1 MPLHASGKVLG
12 LLWGYGNQVGH
23 LTLEDVSLTL
33 TIGERIGT
41 TIENFRLRERT
52 QTLAILEERQR
63 LARDLHDSVTQQ
75 IYSLLLFAGGAKK
88 AVQTVDAESSLQ
100 LLKRIEEV
108 ARQALKEL
116 RLLIYELRP
125 LDLQQTGLAK
135 AIQHRLEFVEQR
147 AGIQARLLTGKD
159 IQLPTYI
166 EEDLFRM
173 TIEALN
179 NSLKHAAASEV
190 LVCLQAVDGSVELE
204 ISDNGRGFDVDVQA
218 AGGSGLQNMQ
228 ERANKI
234 GATLKI
240 KSAPG
245 DGTSIKIELEAHNG

>member
-1 MPLHASGKVLG
+1 M
-12 LLWGYGNQVGH
+12 
-23 LTLEDVSLTL
+23 EDVSLL
-33 TIGERIGT
+33 VTIGERIGT

-88 AVQTVDAESSLQ
+88 AVQTIDPDSSLQ

-108 ARQALKEL
+108 SRQALKEL

-125 LDLQQTGLAK
+125 LDLQQAGLIK
-135 AIQHRLEFVEQR
+135 ALQQRLEFVEQR
-147 AGIQARLLTGKD
+147 AGIQARLLASDEIK
-159 IQLPTYI
+159 LPFSI

-179 NSLKHAAASEV
+179 NSLKHAAAIRS
-190 LVCLQAVDGSVELE
+190 
-204 ISDNGRGFDVDVQA
+204 
-218 AGGSGLQNMQ
+218 AGASP
-228 ERANKI
+228 
-234 GATLKI
+234 
-240 KSAPG
+240 S
-245 DGTSIKIELEAHNG
+245 S